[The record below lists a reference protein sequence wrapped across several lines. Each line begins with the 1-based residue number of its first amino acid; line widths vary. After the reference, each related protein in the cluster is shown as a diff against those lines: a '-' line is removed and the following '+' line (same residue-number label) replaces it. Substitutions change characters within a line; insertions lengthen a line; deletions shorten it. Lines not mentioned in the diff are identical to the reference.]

1 MNPNTHIP
9 RIYFRTFVIL
19 FVVAKQ
25 NKTNKTH
32 TQEPSQVSMDN
43 EESLGHTQ
51 AAMRLTKPKKTG
63 KQKYNTE

>member
-25 NKTNKTH
+25 NKTH
-32 TQEPSQVSMDN
+32 TQEPSQVSTNN

-51 AAMRLTKPKKTG
+51 AAMRLTKPSKTG